1 MPAEETPPPVVD
13 RQQNRVSGLTM
24 PEAEPDVIAL
34 DVAATPAALA
44 EAAIRALGG

>member
-1 MPAEETPPPVVD
+1 MPAALVASQFATLE
-13 RQQNRVSGLTM
+13 L

-34 DVAATPAALA
+34 DVAATPTDIA